1 MACFLIN
8 GNTSSSLLV
17 SAKLLLI
24 VLTIFFGF
32 SSVTDGFGA
41 HHYPNSVI
49 VRNKL
54 SPNTMLTYH
63 CKSADDDL
71 GERSLAFDVAWSWE
85 FYVNFWDTT
94 LFWCNF
100 WWDDNGRPRQRGYQV
115 FKAKRDMDRCG
126 GTCEYDVRS
135 DGLYGYN
142 LAAETYLVYK
152 WPWS

>member
-8 GNTSSSLLV
+8 GNTLV
-17 SAKLLLI
+17 SAKLLLLV

-32 SSVTDGFGA
+32 SSVTDGLGA
-41 HHYPNSVI
+41 HHYPTTVI

-63 CKSADDDL
+63 CKSANDDL
-71 GERSLAFDVAWSWE
+71 GERSLAFDVAWSWD

-100 WWDDNGRPRQRGYQV
+100 WWDENGIPRQEGYQIY
-115 FKAKRDMDRCG
+115 KAKRDLRRCPRI
-126 GTCEYDVRS
+126 CEYDIRS
-135 DGLYGYN
+135 DGVYSYRGAY
-142 LAAETYLVYK
+142 ESYLVYK
-152 WPWS
+152 WP